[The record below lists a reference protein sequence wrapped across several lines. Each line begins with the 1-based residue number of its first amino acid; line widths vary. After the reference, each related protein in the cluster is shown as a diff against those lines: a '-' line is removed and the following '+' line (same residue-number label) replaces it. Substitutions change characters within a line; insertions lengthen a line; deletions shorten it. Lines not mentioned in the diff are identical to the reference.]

1 MSAPTVPAV
10 ARCSIGCTWRGTDT
24 AHCAG
29 CHETFADADV
39 FDAHRHHSRTYRSLC
54 KRPDALGLV
63 HRFGV
68 WNLPPMTVHDRR
80 ARWAA
85 ARAHR
90 DA

>member
-1 MSAPTVPAV
+1 MSAPTVPPV

-39 FDAHRHHSRTYRSLC
+39 FAAHRQPTRTRSLC
-54 KRPDALGLV
+54 KRPGELGLV

-85 ARAHR
+85 ARALD